1 MQGQLRKGLIRT
13 IRAYNNNNLTSGKY
27 FNKGVKALDAPD
39 LGHVVRETPDK
50 IVVFGDK
57 NERYD
62 IPISEIK
69 QVGANVLIGLPFSE
83 IEKKYKV
90 SRKEPLPTSR
100 KDPWPEKIVWL
111 ICLHTKENIRSPFSI
126 KELEQIMKM
135 MLDIY

>member
-1 MQGQLRKGLIRT
+1 
-13 IRAYNNNNLTSGKY
+13 LTSGKY

-50 IVVFGDK
+50 IVVFRGK

-83 IEKKYKV
+83 IEKK
-90 SRKEPLPTSR
+90 
-100 KDPWPEKIVWL
+100 I
-111 ICLHTKENIRSPFSI
+111 
-126 KELEQIMKM
+126 
-135 MLDIY
+135 